1 MKIRFWGNDYE
12 LKFGRPRY
20 EPNRET
26 VVIYENAGF
35 SIAKV
40 NKLIKKRV
48 TPSCLRRFA
57 KMPVVKRAID
67 IKKNGLLNL
76 PWVIDKVNPTDK
88 HDYTKDINVITSCLE
103 YPNNGDT
110 FINLFGA
117 VIEDIES
124 GDCGA
129 IEVVKCG
136 NPDRPIKLYGVDGFT
151 IEYNSEWNDSPNN
164 VRYLQKDP
172 NTGKYINLLDQDLM
186 YMKCT
191 DYTFSPFGNSPLES
205 SFNLINYLLNTQEY
219 AATVT
224 SKAIPKFLINLGKNA
239 DEQTIAKFRKY
250 FDEEIYGTGNMPIV
264 GGSDGIQ
271 TSQLAAINDEG
282 LYLTWQHFLITI
294 VAYTFGI
301 DPKRFNEGSQTDRST
316 VDEQKENINVE
327 AIKPLARVI
336 ASEINKKVIAR
347 LGFGGKLQ
355 FHFIFEDTESR
366 KKAKTDRVL
375 TLFNSDLFTQNEAR
389 QELGY
394 NVATG
399 KYGDMYKSQ
408 MKADINAEYQVQGGY
423 NGVGN
428 NPYENKDTSDT
439 GGDNNNVNSK

>member
-40 NKLIKKRV
+40 NKLLKKRV

-76 PWVIDKVNPTDK
+76 PWVVEKVDLADKA
-88 HDYTKDINVITSCLE
+88 DYKNDIATITRCIK

-110 FINLFGA
+110 FRQLFGA

-191 DYTFSPFGNSPLES
+191 DYTFSPFGNSPLEAA
-205 SFNLINYLLNTQEY
+205 FNLVNYLLNTQEY

-224 SKAIPKFLINLGKNA
+224 SKALPKFLVNLGKNA

-250 FDEEIYGTGNMPIV
+250 FTEEIYGTGDMPIV
-264 GGSDGIQ
+264 GGSDGIS
-271 TSQLAAINDEG
+271 TSQLTAINDEG
-282 LYLTWQHFLITI
+282 LYLAWQHFLITI

-316 VDEQKENINVE
+316 VDEQKENINDE
-327 AIKPLARVI
+327 AIKPLAKVI
-336 ASEINKKVIAR
+336 ESEINKKVIGR
-347 LGFGGKLQ
+347 LGFADKLV
-355 FHFIFEDTESR
+355 FRFVFEDTESR

-375 TLFNSDLFTQNEAR
+375 SMFNGDLLTQDESR

-394 NVATG
+394 NKATG
-399 KYGDMYKSQ
+399 KYGSMYKSQ
-408 MKADINAEYQVQGGY
+408 MKAAINEEYQVQGGY

-428 NPYENKDTSDT
+428 DRYSNKDDA
-439 GGDNNNVNSK
+439 GGGNKNVSSK

>member
-1 MKIRFWGNDYE
+1 M
-12 LKFGRPRY
+12 
-20 EPNRET
+20 
-26 VVIYENAGF
+26 
-35 SIAKV
+35 
-40 NKLIKKRV
+40 
-48 TPSCLRRFA
+48 
-57 KMPVVKRAID
+57 
-67 IKKNGLLNL
+67 
-76 PWVIDKVNPTDK
+76 
-88 HDYTKDINVITSCLE
+88 
-103 YPNNGDT
+103 
-110 FINLFGA
+110 
-117 VIEDIES
+117 
-124 GDCGA
+124 
-129 IEVVKCG
+129 
-136 NPDRPIKLYGVDGFT
+136 
-151 IEYNSEWNDSPNN
+151 NDSPNN

-224 SKAIPKFLINLGKNA
+224 SKAIPKFLINLGKNV

-282 LYLTWQHFLITI
+282 LYLVWQHFLITLLLI
-294 VAYTFGI
+294 RLALI
-301 DPKRFNEGSQTDRST
+301 L
-316 VDEQKENINVE
+316 NVLTKVVRQIE
-327 AIKPLARVI
+327 ALLMSRRKILTMKLLSRLARVI

-428 NPYENKDTSDT
+428 NHYENKDTSDT